1 MTSFTAVEGHDGSRF
16 VILKMKR
23 PTLFI
28 FKPGQYAF
36 LRVGAIDR
44 AWHPFSIASDP
55 DSSDIEFYIEVF
67 GDKSWTEKLFLKLKN
82 HDKRQKLYID
92 LLGPYGTALVK
103 EESYTNIVAIGAGTG
118 KSLPSLNSYCIE
130 LYHLI
135 YTHFIST
142 HLNLLQVL
150 CPVPLY

>member
-1 MTSFTAVEGHDGSRF
+1 MTSFIAVKGHDGSRF

-23 PTLFI
+23 PTLFV

-36 LRVGAIDR
+36 LRVGDIDR

-55 DSSDIEFYIEVF
+55 DSSEIEFYIEVF
-67 GDKSWTEKLFLKLKN
+67 GDGSWTEKLFSKLKN
-82 HDKRQKLYID
+82 DKRQKLDID

-118 KSLPSLNSYCIE
+118 KSLYAVE
-130 LYHLI
+130 
-135 YTHFIST
+135 
-142 HLNLLQVL
+142 Q
-150 CPVPLY
+150 